1 MDTHTCRQRPGDGPG
16 PPGRAEREGQ
26 ASVFLVGPLLSALRS
41 LPSMMI
47 AVLLEGPLDPGL
59 PAGHLVRAV
68 SDHRNHSAKKVSLSL
83 CHRCKETEA
92 QTG

>member
-1 MDTHTCRQRPGDGPG
+1 MTGPAPQG
-16 PPGRAEREGQ
+16 ELSEKARRL
-26 ASVFLVGPLLSALRS
+26 SVFLVGPLLSALRS
-41 LPSMMI
+41 LPSIMI